1 MLFHVIVVVTS
12 VNIRNG
18 FGQKSETVLIWLIEV
33 THISPDQFSWRLIM
47 IDFFVGF
54 QLCSV
59 GGTDRD
65 QTGAVLRRCCIR
77 QIIVGIY
84 DLLIGFFAG

>member
-1 MLFHVIVVVTS
+1 
-12 VNIRNG
+12 
-18 FGQKSETVLIWLIEV
+18 
-33 THISPDQFSWRLIM
+33 M

-54 QLCSV
+54 QLSSV
-59 GGTDRD
+59 CGTDRD

-77 QIIVGIY
+77 QIIVGID